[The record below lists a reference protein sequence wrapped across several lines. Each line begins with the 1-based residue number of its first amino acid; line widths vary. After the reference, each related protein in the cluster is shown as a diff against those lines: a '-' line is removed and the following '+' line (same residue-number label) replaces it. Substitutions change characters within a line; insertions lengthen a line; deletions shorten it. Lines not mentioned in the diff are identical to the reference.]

1 MNETLFGRDMIRNL
15 HVYVWKLPIYRDN
28 TRPGNFTWLHVRY
41 VTLGI
46 PRLFSSAGGLTWL
59 ALNCVRRWIFLGLPA
74 EQQYCMEI
82 K

>member
-15 HVYVWKLPIYRDN
+15 HVYVWKLPIYRDD

-41 VTLGI
+41 AGNST
-46 PRLFSSAGGLTWL
+46 PFQFRGGLTWL
-59 ALNCVRRWIFLGLPA
+59 ALNCVRRWIILGLRA
-74 EQQYCMEI
+74 EQQYFMEI